1 MGSAAPELER
11 ELLAVFEAEAP
22 KEREGGEELGTVKVL
37 EGPKDDARGAAPVA
51 LEAEVLVTVPEGVG
65 DTVMLGD
72 APGLSEAVG
81 LKGSVEVP
89 VGVSVPEPHAWDAGL
104 GVVREVPLLGREL
117 LPEPDAEAF
126 TAPEILERVDSG
138 ENAELELRLALGEG
152 VPVPEGLSLPEAGG
166 GTGV

>member
-1 MGSAAPELER
+1 MDSAAPELER

-22 KEREGGEELGTVKVL
+22 KEREGGEEVDTVKVL

-65 DTVMLGD
+65 DTVLLED

-81 LKGSVEVP
+81 LKDSVEVP
-89 VGVSVPEPHAWDAGL
+89 VGVSVPEPHAWDARL
-104 GVVREVPLLGREL
+104 GVVREVPLLDRRL
-117 LPEPDAEAF
+117 LPEPEAEA
-126 TAPEILERVDSG
+126 TASEILGRVDSG
-138 ENAELELRLALGEG
+138 ENAELELRLALEKG
-152 VPVPEGLSLPEAGG
+152 VTVPEGLSLPEAGG